1 MSTRI
6 LEELKSNETGVAQ
19 VDEKTEVHEVDHV
32 SVDRMLVEALGA
44 DDSPKVHPWTK
55 VAQSLLA
62 AYDWISGPA
71 MTDRDRNQ
79 REVFETSSI
88 RSFRGEI

>member
-32 SVDRMLVEALGA
+32 SVDRMLAEALGT
-44 DDSPKVHPWTK
+44 DDSPKVHAWTK

-62 AYDWISGPA
+62 AYDWISGPG
-71 MTDRDRNQ
+71 MTDRERVQ
-79 REVFETSSI
+79 REVFETSAI
-88 RSFRGEI
+88 RSYQGGI